1 MAFTIA
7 VSNQKGGVGKT
18 TTSVHLA
25 AAFALAGHRTL
36 LIDLDS
42 QANATVGLGVAE
54 ATGDRFGSY
63 RAIAGD
69 DIVTPDWCTETGF
82 PGLSVLP
89 ASLQLAG
96 VDMELGD
103 MAGATGRLA
112 SAIEGLTAD
121 FDRIVIDCPPSL
133 GILSVNALAA
143 ADVVLTPLP
152 PERFAID
159 GLARLQV
166 TMQHLRASGRI
177 HVTDPLILINRHQ
190 PWSEAHM
197 ARVMQLRNE
206 YRHRVL
212 VAEAPLSPALETA
225 SELRRPVYVDTPESA
240 GGDACLYA
248 AAELDLRLSGKAP
261 GPETITRAVEA
272 MKTEIARRYPHRQQT
287 AAAREAI
294 EHRHGSSWF
303 ARGFE
308 AIRNRLA
315 LPHG

>member
-18 TTSVHLA
+18 TTSMHLA
-25 AAFALAGHRTL
+25 AGFALAGHRTL

-42 QANATVGLGVAE
+42 QANATMGLGVSE
-54 ATGDRFGSY
+54 AIGDQPGSY
-63 RAIAGD
+63 AAIAGD
-69 DIVTPDWCTETGF
+69 DLVTPDWCTETAF
-82 PGLSVLP
+82 AGLSVLP

-103 MAGATGRLA
+103 VPGATGRLA
-112 SAIEGLTAD
+112 AAIEGLEAV

-143 ADVVLTPLP
+143 ADAVLTPLP

-159 GLARLQV
+159 GLDRLQA

-177 HVTDPLILINRHQ
+177 SAGDPLILINRHQ
-190 PWSEAHM
+190 PWSEPHL

-206 YRHRVL
+206 HGNRVL
-212 VAEAPLSPALETA
+212 VTEIPLSPALEAA
-225 SELRRPVYVDTPESA
+225 SELRRPVYADTPDSA
-240 GGDACLYA
+240 GGDACLQA
-248 AAELDLRLSGKAP
+248 AAEVDLRLSGKAADP
-261 GPETITRAVEA
+261 GSVSAAVNA
-272 MKTEIARRYPHRQQT
+272 LKAEISSRYPHRQQMAT
-287 AAAREAI
+287 ARTTF
-294 EHRHGSSWF
+294 EHRRRPSWIS
-303 ARGFE
+303 RSFE